1 MGHFPH
7 QKLLLEL
14 IQHFQVLL
22 QQEVVE
28 VVLNQLLVDPVVQ
41 VVVGHLKVLELQVE
55 QEMLVDLVLLKD
67 LQVEVVEMIL
77 KVVEVVVLVK
87 SENQTLILLVI
98 TEETVYQVV
107 LQELQLQE
115 LVVEEVVVDPHPQIL
130 CQVLDVVELVVAVM
144 EDSEE

>member
-115 LVVEEVVVDPHPQIL
+115 LVAVEVVVDPHPQIL